1 MKIAVMQPYFFPYIG
16 YFQLVQAVDLFVFY
30 DDVNFIKGGWIN
42 RNRILI
48 NNQPSYVTIPLKGAS
63 PNKLICEIE
72 FIDSKIKFL
81 KSIKIAYSKAPF
93 FELVYPLIEEIF
105 MIDSLSISD
114 LAIKSITKISEYL
127 GINTKFEVSSKS
139 YWETKKTERSERLIS
154 ICKKNNI
161 QNYINPLGGSEL
173 YNKHYFLS
181 KGISLSFLK
190 SYISK
195 YKQYNEDFIEGLSI
209 IDVMMFNNPKE
220 ILKMVEAFELV

>member
-1 MKIAVMQPYFFPYIG
+1 MKIAIMQPYIFPYIG
-16 YFQLVQAVDLFVFY
+16 YFQLVQAVEMFVFY
-30 DDVNFIKGGWIN
+30 DDVNYIKGGWIN

-72 FIDSKIKFL
+72 FIDSKRKFL
-81 KSIKIAYSKAPF
+81 TSIKIAYSKAPF
-93 FELVYPLIEEIF
+93 FELVYPIIEEIF

-139 YWETKKTERSERLIS
+139 YGETKKTERSERLIS
-154 ICKKNNI
+154 ICNKNNI

-173 YNKHYFLS
+173 YNKDYFLS

-190 SYISK
+190 SHISK

-209 IDVMMFNNPKE
+209 IDVMMFNDTKE
-220 ILKMVEAFELV
+220 ILKMVEAYELV